1 MAIRLGT
8 VPIYVKD
15 QAEALRFYVDALG
28 FEKRMDSP
36 MGEGLRWLTVAP
48 PGEATDFVLASGFGG
63 DDWEA
68 RIGHSHGCVL
78 LTDDIDET
86 YRTWRDRGVQ
96 FTEAPTLQEW
106 GAMQAL
112 FNDPDGNGFV
122 LVQLPD

>member
-68 RIGHSHGCVL
+68 RNRAQPWLRPSHRRHRRNVQD
-78 LTDDIDET
+78 LTRPRCSVHGGADA
-86 YRTWRDRGVQ
+86 RGVGGDAGTFQ
-96 FTEAPTLQEW
+96 
-106 GAMQAL
+106 
-112 FNDPDGNGFV
+112 
-122 LVQLPD
+122 